1 MKKTV
6 ATSTDR
12 TAKRRKRVPLRARI
26 EDLLVRHGPNNSPG
40 WWRLFQEAVRKELAK

>member
-1 MKKTV
+1 MTERSD
-6 ATSTDR
+6 TPS
-12 TAKRRKRVPLRARI
+12 TAKRRKRDDLRARI

>member
-1 MKKTV
+1 MSKS
-6 ATSTDR
+6 APSTDR
-12 TAKRRKRVPLRARI
+12 TAKRRKPIRARI